1 MPDTKL
7 LHIPSSWLLAR
18 AAELA
23 SGDAVLLLHSSDPRL
38 ARWVT
43 QQVGASGRVTALHL
57 SAQVLR
63 RLARVPNVEV
73 SETVYPDAKAHGPAD
88 VVLLDIPKGRHVA
101 RAYLWTAAQALRPQG
116 HLYLAGANAVGA
128 KAVIQ
133 DAAALFGQ
141 APILGHKRSHRVA
154 VAVRPETLSVPASW
168 GTQMSWRPQMRAVN
182 RPEGTYT
189 ILTMPG
195 IFSWEHLDEG
205 TALLLDYLGAEPEN
219 DVLDVGC
226 GYGIIGLAAARAG
239 AHVVLVDDNLL
250 AVRCTT
256 TNVRLNGL
264 DGRCE
269 VLASDLTQA
278 VQERQFDL
286 VLSNPPFHQG
296 VDVSTS
302 VAVRL
307 VREAFDV
314 LRQRGR
320 LRIVANAFLPYD
332 RAMRD
337 VFGNVQVVAENARYR
352 VLEATRT

>member
-1 MPDTKL
+1 MPDTKM
-7 LHIPSSWLLAR
+7 LHTPSSWLLAR
-18 AAELA
+18 AVDLA
-23 SGDAVLLLHSSDPRL
+23 AGDAVLLLHSGDPRL
-38 ARWVT
+38 ARWVA
-43 QQVGASGRVTALHL
+43 QQVGPSGRVRALHL
-57 SAQVLR
+57 SAQVLK
-63 RLARVPNVEV
+63 RLARVPQVEV
-73 SETVYPDAKAHGPAD
+73 SEAVYPDPATHGPAD
-88 VVLLDIPKGRHVA
+88 VALLEIPKGRHVA

-116 HLYLAGANAVGA
+116 RLYLAGANAVGA

-133 DAAALFGQ
+133 DAAALFGA

-154 VAVRPETLSVPASW
+154 VAVRPETLRVPASW
-168 GTQMSWRPQMRAVN
+168 GSQMSWRPQMRSIQ

-189 ILTMPG
+189 IVTMPG
-195 IFSWEHLDEG
+195 VFSWEHLDEG
-205 TALLLDYLGAEPEN
+205 TALLLDHLGAEPRS

-239 AHVVLVDDNLL
+239 ARVVLVDDNLL
-250 AVRCTT
+250 AVRCAAA
-256 TNVRLNGL
+256 NVRANGL
-264 DGRCE
+264 EGRCE

-278 VQERQFDL
+278 VQGRKFDL

-314 LRQRGR
+314 LRRRGR

-337 VFGNVQVVAENARYR
+337 TFGNVRVVAENARYR

>member
-1 MPDTKL
+1 MPDTKM
-7 LHIPSSWLLAR
+7 LHTPSSWLLAH

-23 SGDAVLLLHSSDPRL
+23 QGNSVLLLHSGDQRL
-38 ARWVT
+38 ARWVVE
-43 QQVGASGRVTALHL
+43 QIGPSGHVTALHL
-57 SAQVLR
+57 SAQALK

-73 SETVYPDAKAHGPAD
+73 SEAVYPDANTHGPAD
-88 VVLLDIPKGRHVA
+88 VALLDIPKGRHVA
-101 RAYLWTAAQALRPQG
+101 RAYLWTAAQALHPGG

-141 APILGHKRSHRVA
+141 APVLGHKRSHRVA
-154 VAVRPETLSVPASW
+154 VAVRPETLSAPTSW
-168 GTQMSWRPQMRAVN
+168 GEQMSWRPQMRAVK
-182 RPEGTYT
+182 RPEYTYT
-189 ILTMPG
+189 LVTMPG
-195 IFSWEHLDEG
+195 VFSWDHLDEG
-205 TALLLDYLGAEPEN
+205 TALLLDHLGVEAES

-239 AHVVLVDDNLL
+239 ARVVLVDDNLL
-250 AVRCTT
+250 AVRCATA
-256 TNVRLNGL
+256 NVRANGL
-264 DGRCE
+264 EDRCE
-269 VLASDLTQA
+269 VLASNLTQA
-278 VQERQFDL
+278 VQGRKFDL

-307 VREAFDV
+307 MREAFDV
-314 LRQRGR
+314 LRRRGR
-320 LRIVANAFLPYD
+320 LRIVANVFLPYD

-337 VFGNVQVVAENARYR
+337 VFGNVRVVAENARYR